1 MFNLM
6 KNTFSVDFK
15 EDLLSKIK
23 AADMD
28 TATFLNS
35 AISTYLY
42 LLTETNSNPNLQ
54 ILLVDGEDYDNGKVL
69 QLPTVS

>member
-1 MFNLM
+1 M
-6 KNTFSVDFK
+6 KNTLNVDLK

-23 AADMD
+23 SLNMD